1 MGSRAQLDEQTPRR
15 KETKANYVSRSPF
28 GLVGMWLVCT
38 AIESLH
44 ACYSRKQNIAED
56 ALKRGRV
63 LITYQSVSADKSRI
77 QNFKLNY

>member
-1 MGSRAQLDEQTPRR
+1 MGSRAKLDEQTPRR
-15 KETKANYVSRSPF
+15 KANYVSRSPF

-63 LITYQSVSADKSRI
+63 LITYQSVSADKSDRDPSPTG
-77 QNFKLNY
+77 N

>member
-1 MGSRAQLDEQTPRR
+1 MGRRAKLDEQTPRR
-15 KETKANYVSRSPF
+15 KETKPSYVSRSPF